1 MIDAAQRG
9 DTAAIAAAMRTGN
22 DEFDVNARDIQHGMT
37 ALLWACSCDEADVV
51 KLLLMDPRVDRRALS
66 KYEMAVLHHAAAANA
81 MRVLPLLLDD
91 DASFP
96 VDGCNEWKETALHL
110 AAAAGH
116 RAAVGA
122 LLRAGASVTATD
134 KWGRTPSFVARQQGL
149 QPGDLGLPSENE
161 LETQTATEATTLAH
175 AHAHVDLFRELAELQ
190 TKRKEKNNA
199 SAVGDVEVKHM
210 FSPMRTAAKADV
222 LKLSSTLLAEG
233 ITEAPPPPLVQRP
246 QPPPSPP
253 PPPPTGT
260 RPAPSSRS
268 TKAAAHTAPF

>member
-1 MIDAAQRG
+1 MPTSTESEYIYRVRNTYIEIPQSTEMALRISVFHGNLSRKWLVFFRCFLGCNGNFSVKNTDFPTLEGREGRMRNSELEARLSACGMIDAAQRG

-122 LLRAGASVTATD
+122 LLRAGASVDATD
-134 KWGRTPSFVARQQGL
+134 KWGRTPSFVAR
-149 QPGDLGLPSENE
+149 
-161 LETQTATEATTLAH
+161 
-175 AHAHVDLFRELAELQ
+175 
-190 TKRKEKNNA
+190 
-199 SAVGDVEVKHM
+199 
-210 FSPMRTAAKADV
+210 
-222 LKLSSTLLAEG
+222 
-233 ITEAPPPPLVQRP
+233 
-246 QPPPSPP
+246 
-253 PPPPTGT
+253 
-260 RPAPSSRS
+260 
-268 TKAAAHTAPF
+268 